1 MKKNKRA
8 KERIKRHAERKAL
21 RRKNKKFK
29 NLHAVFVD
37 GFYVLEFNGRHYRN
51 ASKKGL
57 LDDIATVE
65 NG

>member
-8 KERIKRHAERKAL
+8 KERIKRHAERKEL
-21 RRKNKKFK
+21 RRGIKKFK
-29 NLHAVFVD
+29 NLQAIFVD
-37 GFYVLEFNGRHYRN
+37 GFYVLEFNGRYYKN

-57 LDDIATVE
+57 LDDIAVVE